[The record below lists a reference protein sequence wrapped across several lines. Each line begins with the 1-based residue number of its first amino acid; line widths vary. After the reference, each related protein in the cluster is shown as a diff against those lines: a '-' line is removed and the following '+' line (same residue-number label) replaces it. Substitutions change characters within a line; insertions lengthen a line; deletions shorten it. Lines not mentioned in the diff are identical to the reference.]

1 LHKGCTDHWIVK
13 TGLKTLA
20 LLSENAPENMFGF
33 VEKNPENAFSPKIGQ
48 SKHFLF
54 IHFLIDCPQYN
65 SLRQEFFMFISEN
78 NKNFAALSSEN
89 KFIWLLSNEDPVIC
103 QKLESSAKNWP
114 CFFINALKLDL
125 TVINKEPEW
134 SVITHCQC
142 NLI

>member
-1 LHKGCTDHWIVK
+1 LYNK
-13 TGLKTLA
+13 
-20 LLSENAPENMFGF
+20 
-33 VEKNPENAFSPKIGQ
+33 KNIEDE
-48 SKHFLF
+48 

-89 KFIWLLSNEDPVIC
+89 KFIWLLSNEDPVI
-103 QKLESSAKNWP
+103 WP
-114 CFFINALKLDL
+114 YLFINLLNALKLDLTVINKEPEWSVMKLDL

-142 NLI
+142 NFI